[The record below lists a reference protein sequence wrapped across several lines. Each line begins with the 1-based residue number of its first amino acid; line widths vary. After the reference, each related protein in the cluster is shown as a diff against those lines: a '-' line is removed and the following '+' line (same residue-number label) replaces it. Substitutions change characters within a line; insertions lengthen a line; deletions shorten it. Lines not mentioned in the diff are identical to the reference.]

1 MNLFELMAKIS
12 LDTKDYDSGVKESE
26 SKFAKLASGIKTGA
40 VAMAKAA
47 AAGLTAVAGAT
58 TALGTS
64 AVKAYGDYE
73 QLVGGVNKMFGASQ
87 QAVLENA
94 EKAYQSAG
102 LSVNE
107 YLDTITSFSA
117 SLVQGL
123 TKTTEK
129 AYDINVE
136 AETEALQ
143 EQYSIQKDAYTEQYD
158 ALKESLDA
166 KHAALSDAYDAQID
180 ALKESNDA
188 QIEEITASNEQILDA
203 MRQRNNDEISE
214 FQRATDEKIA
224 LINKEYAE
232 QLKLV
237 DAEAYKQQQALQEQ
251 IDVIQAEVDA
261 TKAAEK
267 AKTEEKRKQQLLQKV
282 NKAKTDQERQDAE
295 EAYNDYVAKLEAEA
309 LAEQRKAQIYA
320 LKQQQKDLSDAAK
333 EKKAA
338 LQEQYKAEEEEY
350 KKARSTEL
358 AALKD
363 AQNKELESVK
373 KAQAEQLKAKKDAN
387 ATALAEAQKA
397 AKAQLEQ
404 LKKQN
409 DKELKQLKTSNQQKL
424 AAQKEYV
431 KSQTKVLEK
440 MGEAEKT
447 VTVDAAEAQAKAA
460 ELADLAI
467 RDMADNANMYGTAI
481 SSLQTA
487 YAGFAKQNYTM
498 LDNLKLGYGGTKEEM
513 ERLIADANQ
522 LREANGEMA
531 NLTISSFA
539 DIVQA
544 VHEIQVS
551 MNIAGT
557 TQKEAAGTITGS
569 IGAATSAWKNLVL
582 ELGKEAP
589 NLSGKLGE
597 FEKAGSQAFENVA
610 NRVNV
615 FADNLSL
622 LLTDVL
628 PNIIDSIPQEVD
640 KESNISKVIGAG
652 KRLFSTLVTGVK
664 VAIPR
669 LAEAGRNAIDYF
681 VSWFTDGN
689 NISNLGTAA
698 LSILKTLGN
707 NIIKKTFTM
716 ADSAVEIIKSFVG
729 WFASGENLTH
739 FFKAAKA
746 FISSFSSEFLRFINE
761 HGGDL
766 AQIGLDLLDAI
777 IALTSKSYK
786 LINDVI
792 IGTVQAICDVITG
805 EKSNTEAMSAGE
817 KFGYAVVTGIGTA
830 LEGAGKIIAAKLTDG
845 VADAVHEISVMLN
858 TISFGLIPE
867 TDYTKGEYEDF
878 IRSNLEGDKQKAQL
892 ERWNEM
898 YKDIDE
904 DAMKKAQEMAKAAME
919 ERFGGTLT
927 YNITVNAAGASAAET
942 ADAIKYDLE
951 QKRLM
956 GMGG

>member
-1 MNLFELMAKIS
+1 M
-12 LDTKDYDSGVKESE
+12 
-26 SKFAKLASGIKTGA
+26 
-40 VAMAKAA
+40 
-47 AAGLTAVAGAT
+47 
-58 TALGTS
+58 
-64 AVKAYGDYE
+64 
-73 QLVGGVNKMFGASQ
+73 
-87 QAVLENA
+87 
-94 EKAYQSAG
+94 
-102 LSVNE
+102 
-107 YLDTITSFSA
+107 
-117 SLVQGL
+117 
-123 TKTTEK
+123 
-129 AYDINVE
+129 
-136 AETEALQ
+136 
-143 EQYSIQKDAYTEQYD
+143 
-158 ALKESLDA
+158 
-166 KHAALSDAYDAQID
+166 
-180 ALKESNDA
+180 
-188 QIEEITASNEQILDA
+188 
-203 MRQRNNDEISE
+203 
-214 FQRATDEKIA
+214 
-224 LINKEYAE
+224 
-232 QLKLV
+232 
-237 DAEAYKQQQALQEQ
+237 
-251 IDVIQAEVDA
+251 
-261 TKAAEK
+261 
-267 AKTEEKRKQQLLQKV
+267 
-282 NKAKTDQERQDAE
+282 
-295 EAYNDYVAKLEAEA
+295 
-309 LAEQRKAQIYA
+309 
-320 LKQQQKDLSDAAK
+320 
-333 EKKAA
+333 
-338 LQEQYKAEEEEY
+338 
-350 KKARSTEL
+350 
-358 AALKD
+358 
-363 AQNKELESVK
+363 
-373 KAQAEQLKAKKDAN
+373 
-387 ATALAEAQKA
+387 
-397 AKAQLEQ
+397 
-404 LKKQN
+404 
-409 DKELKQLKTSNQQKL
+409 
-424 AAQKEYV
+424 
-431 KSQTKVLEK
+431 
-440 MGEAEKT
+440 
-447 VTVDAAEAQAKAA
+447 
-460 ELADLAI
+460 
-467 RDMADNANMYGTAI
+467 
-481 SSLQTA
+481 
-487 YAGFAKQNYTM
+487 
-498 LDNLKLGYGGTKEEM
+498 YGGTKEEM

-716 ADSAVEIIKSFVG
+716 AGSAVEIIKSFVG

-739 FFKAAKA
+739 FFDAAKA
-746 FISSFSSEFLRFINE
+746 FISSFSSEFLRFIDE
-761 HGGDL
+761 HGDDL
-766 AQIGLDLLDAI
+766 SQIGLDLLYTI
-777 IALTSKSYK
+777 IELTSKGIK
-786 LINDVI
+786 MINDVI

-892 ERWNEM
+892 DRWNEM

>member
-1 MNLFELMAKIS
+1 M
-12 LDTKDYDSGVKESE
+12 
-26 SKFAKLASGIKTGA
+26 
-40 VAMAKAA
+40 
-47 AAGLTAVAGAT
+47 
-58 TALGTS
+58 
-64 AVKAYGDYE
+64 
-73 QLVGGVNKMFGASQ
+73 
-87 QAVLENA
+87 
-94 EKAYQSAG
+94 
-102 LSVNE
+102 
-107 YLDTITSFSA
+107 
-117 SLVQGL
+117 
-123 TKTTEK
+123 
-129 AYDINVE
+129 
-136 AETEALQ
+136 
-143 EQYSIQKDAYTEQYD
+143 
-158 ALKESLDA
+158 
-166 KHAALSDAYDAQID
+166 
-180 ALKESNDA
+180 
-188 QIEEITASNEQILDA
+188 
-203 MRQRNNDEISE
+203 
-214 FQRATDEKIA
+214 
-224 LINKEYAE
+224 
-232 QLKLV
+232 
-237 DAEAYKQQQALQEQ
+237 
-251 IDVIQAEVDA
+251 
-261 TKAAEK
+261 
-267 AKTEEKRKQQLLQKV
+267 
-282 NKAKTDQERQDAE
+282 
-295 EAYNDYVAKLEAEA
+295 
-309 LAEQRKAQIYA
+309 
-320 LKQQQKDLSDAAK
+320 
-333 EKKAA
+333 
-338 LQEQYKAEEEEY
+338 
-350 KKARSTEL
+350 
-358 AALKD
+358 
-363 AQNKELESVK
+363 
-373 KAQAEQLKAKKDAN
+373 
-387 ATALAEAQKA
+387 
-397 AKAQLEQ
+397 
-404 LKKQN
+404 
-409 DKELKQLKTSNQQKL
+409 
-424 AAQKEYV
+424 
-431 KSQTKVLEK
+431 
-440 MGEAEKT
+440 
-447 VTVDAAEAQAKAA
+447 
-460 ELADLAI
+460 
-467 RDMADNANMYGTAI
+467 
-481 SSLQTA
+481 
-487 YAGFAKQNYTM
+487 
-498 LDNLKLGYGGTKEEM
+498 YGGTKEEM

-640 KESNISKVIGAG
+640 KESSISKVIGAG
-652 KRLFSTLVTGVK
+652 KRLFNTLVTGVK

-681 VSWFTDGN
+681 VSWFTDSN

-716 ADSAVEIIKSFVG
+716 AGSAVEIIKSFVG

-739 FFKAAKA
+739 FFNAAKA
-746 FISSFSSEFLRFINE
+746 FISSFSSEFLRFIDV

-892 ERWNEM
+892 DRWKEM
-898 YKDIDE
+898 MNKDIDK
-904 DAMKKAQEMAKAAME
+904 DDIKKAQEMLKAEMDE
-919 ERFGGTLT
+919 WSKNNPWFKNPPT